1 MKNTLGVAALSLA
14 TAMAF
19 ALPALAA
26 ETAQNFVTKA
36 AIGGLFEVQSSKV
49 AQDKLQQQELKA
61 FAQKMIS
68 DHGAANAKLE
78 SIAGQ
83 QKLQVPAD
91 LDAAHKSNVD
101 KLESATAPVD
111 APYAEMQKAAHTD
124 AVSLFE
130 AYAKDGDN
138 AALKSFAS
146 ETLPTLKMHQ
156 EMIQK
161 AAANA
166 PAAEGT
172 TPAATNS
179 GTNAAAPVPGANSFT
194 EAQARS
200 AIEKA
205 GYADVSALT
214 KDDKGIWRGTASKDG
229 KSTPIALDYQGNVVA
244 GTN

>member
-1 MKNTLGVAALSLA
+1 MKSTLCVAALSLA
-14 TAMAF
+14 TAMAL

-36 AIGGLFEVQSSKV
+36 AIGGMFEVQSSKV
-49 AQDKLQQQELKA
+49 AQDKLQDPNLKD
-61 FAQKMIS
+61 FARKMIS

-78 SIAGQ
+78 SIAGE

-91 LDAAHKSNVD
+91 LDAAHKGDVE
-101 KLESATAPVD
+101 KLQSASAPVD
-111 APYAEMQKAAHTD
+111 ASYADMQKTAHAD

-130 AYAKDGDN
+130 SYAKDGDN

-161 AAANA
+161 VATTA
-166 PAAEGT
+166 PASGGT
-172 TPAATNS
+172 TPAVTSGETNP
-179 GTNAAAPVPGANSFT
+179 AAPVPGANSFT
-194 EAQARS
+194 EAQAKT

-214 KDDKGIWRGTASKDG
+214 KDDKGIWRGTATKDG